1 MDKTQFYKPMEELI
15 NYLENFQEAHPI
27 NSLEIVNQSDKTYL
41 TLLNNIFTSNFE
53 AAIFVYKEIRKS
65 MPEFNEEAVVQL
77 FKLSKD
83 IKLNP
88 RISPTKKS
96 KLVQNIIESQTNKKL
111 TFFQKLTL
119 SKQRVA
125 WHDADIILTHLSK
138 YDGELGNILP
148 HLDRLKPEDIFNIH
162 SFLTFKKEAK
172 QQVNTPEEIF
182 QWQVKKFIIN

>member
-1 MDKTQFYKPMEELI
+1 MGKLSLLCLFLLNDKNMDKTQFYKPMEELI

-111 TFFQKLTL
+111 TFFQKLIL

-125 WHDADIILTHLSK
+125 W
-138 YDGELGNILP
+138 
-148 HLDRLKPEDIFNIH
+148 
-162 SFLTFKKEAK
+162 
-172 QQVNTPEEIF
+172 
-182 QWQVKKFIIN
+182 

>member
-88 RISPTKKS
+88 RISPTKN
-96 KLVQNIIESQTNKKL
+96 LN
-111 TFFQKLTL
+111 
-119 SKQRVA
+119 
-125 WHDADIILTHLSK
+125 
-138 YDGELGNILP
+138 
-148 HLDRLKPEDIFNIH
+148 
-162 SFLTFKKEAK
+162 
-172 QQVNTPEEIF
+172 
-182 QWQVKKFIIN
+182 

>member
-1 MDKTQFYKPMEELI
+1 M
-15 NYLENFQEAHPI
+15 
-27 NSLEIVNQSDKTYL
+27 
-41 TLLNNIFTSNFE
+41 
-53 AAIFVYKEIRKS
+53 
-65 MPEFNEEAVVQL
+65 
-77 FKLSKD
+77 
-83 IKLNP
+83 
-88 RISPTKKS
+88 
-96 KLVQNIIESQTNKKL
+96 
-111 TFFQKLTL
+111 

-182 QWQVKKFIIN
+182 QWQVKKIYNKLNDYIQDNFTTYKKFSKRN